1 MFGEN
6 KKGNISYRMI
16 QIKGDISLINKWLR
30 EHNITI
36 LPIITLLASFLMLV
50 LSMLLFIELAE
61 EIIEQEEILIDDFVY
76 SFASNLNE
84 TFLYD
89 AMEWIT
95 EIGSVWFI
103 TVASVVVILYL
114 LLSKKS
120 KWYSLF
126 FIINI
131 VGIGLLTKIF
141 KMLFERERPDLLEQY
156 DGVGYSFPSGHTTGA
171 IAFYGF
177 IIYLISKS
185 EWKKRWKITFI
196 SLLTLLI
203 LTIAMSRIVL
213 SVHFFTDI
221 VAGLSLG
228 FSWLVINILLLR
240 FVLFRKK
247 RKIKL

>member
-76 SFASNLNE
+76 SFASKLNE

-177 IIYLISKS
+177 VIYLISKS

-196 SLLTLLI
+196 VLLTLLI
-203 LTIAMSRIVL
+203 LIIAMSRIVL

-221 VAGLSLG
+221 VAGISLG
-228 FSWLVINILLLR
+228 FSWLLINILLLR
-240 FVLFRKK
+240 FVLFRRK
-247 RKIKL
+247 RKLKL

>member
-1 MFGEN
+1 M
-6 KKGNISYRMI
+6 
-16 QIKGDISLINKWLR
+16 INKWLR

-76 SFASNLNE
+76 SFASKLNE

-114 LLSKKS
+114 LLTKKS

-171 IAFYGF
+171 VAFYGF
-177 IIYLISKS
+177 VIYLISKS
-185 EWKKRWKITFI
+185 EWKKRWKITLI
-196 SLLTLLI
+196 VLLTLLI

-221 VAGLSLG
+221 VAGLLLG
-228 FSWLVINILLLR
+228 FSWLLINILLLR
-240 FVLFRKK
+240 FVLFR
-247 RKIKL
+247 RKNKNSI

>member
-76 SFASNLNE
+76 SFASKLNE

-114 LLSKKS
+114 LLTKKS

-221 VAGLSLG
+221 VAGISLG
-228 FSWLVINILLLR
+228 FSWLLINILLLR
-240 FVLFRKK
+240 FVLFRRK
-247 RKIKL
+247 RKLKL